1 MKSVF
6 DKEEAYWKEKFN
18 SEDSMSILPYSST
31 TSQPANAE
39 QKPDLSVITHALP
52 SELSDRIFSLANGS
66 DMAVYMILLAG
77 VTCIFHK
84 YTSRDHVLLG
94 MPVVGSSLD
103 EKSTPDDILIIKTHI
118 SSDSNFRSLLGQIK
132 NAIGEALEHQ
142 HIPFRK
148 MVQHL
153 SMQYDTRGLPL
164 INTVVSYSDVHTD
177 SVEQSAAVQV
187 LFRFHRDHN
196 RLHLN
201 ISYDNSH
208 YDADY
213 LNTLTDHLCRLLST
227 VLFQTE
233 LEIGKVELLSESEQH
248 QLLHLFNDVWTDY
261 PRQATLHGLFEEH
274 AEQQPDA
281 IAVSFEKERLTYRE
295 LNERSNQLART
306 LRANGVRSDK
316 LVGLIAE
323 RSLDMIVGMLAV
335 LKAGGAYV
343 AIDPEYPEERIRH
356 MLEDSGSHVKL
367 VQRHLQNRVPDMT
380 SKGCLLLLD
389 DEQSYNADGSNLESL
404 NEAESL
410 ACVIYTSGTTGKP
423 KGNLTSHRN
432 LVRIVRNTNYIE
444 ITGQDKVLQLSS
456 YSFDG
461 SAFDIFGALTNG
473 AHLVLVPQ
481 ETLLDATKL
490 AALIAGERIS
500 VMLITTAYFNVLVD
514 VNTAC
519 LNEVRVILFG
529 GERVSVAHVRKALQ
543 QIGPGKLKHA
553 YGPSESTVYAT
564 WYDVNEVAEDAVTVP
579 IGRPLSN
586 TKLYILNDQNGLQ
599 PIGVAGELCV
609 GGEGLVRGYLN
620 RPDLTKEK
628 FVHNPF
634 IPGERMYR
642 TGDLARWLPDGNV
655 EYVGRID
662 DQVKIRGYRIEVGE
676 VEAQLL
682 KVESILKA
690 TVVVRGS
697 DSSEKQLCAYYVA
710 DRPLPAS
717 ELKSLLAQD
726 LPSYMIPAYLIPLER
741 MPLTT
746 NGKVDRK
753 ALPSPEDYVQ
763 AETEYVAPR
772 TPHEVQ
778 LARIWQDVLGLTK
791 VGVKDNFFELG
802 GHSLRATTL
811 VSKLHKEE
819 NISLSLRDV
828 FRYPTLEA
836 LAAFIVDAEQEAH
849 VSIPVIEERD
859 YYPLS
864 SVQKRLYILHQ
875 LEGAEQSYNM
885 PGAMLIEGALDR
897 ERLDDAFRTLID
909 RHETLRTGFEMV
921 NGEPIQR
928 VYTAVP
934 FAIEVM
940 QVHGADP
947 AGSMQSFI
955 RSFDLAKP
963 PLLRVGLVELAP
975 ERHILLFDMHHIVSD
990 GTSIG
995 IMIAEFVGLYTGD
1008 VLNPLQ
1014 IQYKDYAAW
1023 QQSPAQQERLQH
1035 QETYW
1040 MQALHGTL
1048 PVLEMPTDYARPA
1061 VKRHEGSIFEF
1072 NIDPERSA
1080 GLRKLAADSR
1090 TTLYMVLLAAYTIVL
1105 HKYSGQEDIIVGT
1118 PIAGRTHSDLQPLIG
1133 MFVNTLAIRNYPTG
1147 TKTVLS
1153 YLEDVKETALG
1164 AFEHQDYPFED
1175 LVENVR
1181 ITRDLSRHPVFDTMF
1196 ALENTEKREFD
1207 LDGLQVKPFAN
1218 EYSMAKFDL
1227 NLTVTEDEDGLVCSM
1242 EYATALY
1249 KQETIERMSK
1259 HFLQLIAGMTNNPQA
1274 HISSLT
1280 MVTDAEKQQLQAA
1293 FNNTAM
1299 AYPRDMTVH
1308 ELFAGQVGRTPY
1320 APAVVFGSEQ
1330 LTYQQLERK
1339 ANQLAQTL
1347 QERGVAAE
1355 QPVGIMVERS
1365 LEMVVAVLAVL
1376 KAGGTFVPIDPE
1388 YPETR
1393 IRYMLADSG
1402 AKLVLTQAS
1411 LFELVPDEVDKLDV
1425 HAAGSYTGTGAAVRN
1440 VNEAAHL
1447 LYIIY
1452 TSGTTGNPKGVM
1464 LEHRNMVNL
1473 LYYQQHGTTIPM
1485 PSRILQ
1491 YASNSFDVSYQEIF
1505 SALLFGGCLYMVD
1518 NEVRKEP
1525 LRLFREIEQNHINV
1539 LYLPVAFLKFIFAEA
1554 EWAEAFPDCV
1564 EHIITAGE
1572 QLVVTPQVQACLQK
1586 QGISLHNH
1594 YGPSETHVVTTH
1606 TMQPED
1612 IAVGLP
1618 PIGKPVANTHIYI
1631 VNDSFEQQPIG
1642 VAGEL
1647 YVSGDCVGRGYW
1659 GRPDLTDEK
1668 FLANPFAP
1676 SERLYK
1682 TGDVARWLADGSI
1695 EYIGRSDHQ
1704 VKIRGFRIELGEVES
1719 QLLSVASV
1727 QEATVLALEDEAGQK
1742 QLCAYFTAEGTLTA
1756 GELRTALS
1764 QELPGYMI
1772 PSYFV
1777 QLDRLPLTPNGK
1789 IDRRALPAPE
1799 GDVQTGAEFVAPRT
1813 TAEMQL
1819 ARIWQDVLGLNRV
1832 GVKDNFF
1839 ELGGHSLRATTLV
1852 SRLYKEMNVNFP
1864 LRGVFQ
1870 HPTIEEMAQAIAG
1883 MEQQQYAAI
1892 PLAQEQAYYPLSS
1905 AQKRLYILS
1914 QLEGAELSYNMPGV
1928 LLLEGPL
1935 NRDRF
1940 QTAFLK
1946 LIARHETLR
1955 TGFVM
1960 EAGEPVQCI
1969 HGDVEFNIE
1978 YMQASDEQLE
1988 SLIQQFVRVFDLKQA
2003 PLLRVGLVKLEDER
2017 HVLMFDM
2024 HHIISDGVTMG
2035 NLVHEFAQLYAGEQ
2049 LPKLRIQYKD
2059 YAAWQQSTA
2068 YSDRL
2073 ARQETYWLDRLAG
2086 ELPVLGL
2093 PTDYVR
2099 PPVQQFSGDVALLT
2113 LDKQQHE
2120 QLGKLAAENGSTLY
2134 MVLLTAYTALLHKYT
2149 GQEDIIVGSPIAG
2162 RNHPDVEPL
2171 LGMFVNT
2178 LAIRNYPTSEKTFLE
2193 LLSEVKDSTL
2203 GAFEHQDYPF
2213 ESIVEK
2219 VHTSRDLSRNPLFDT
2234 MFSLENTERENIE
2247 FDGLQIQPYPHQ
2259 HTIAKFDLTFHA
2271 EESTEGILCGLGYAT
2286 SLYTRETAER
2296 MCLHFQQLIIAILQK
2311 PELKLSELQLST
2323 TEEKELVLHTFN
2335 DTTTNYPRE
2344 MTIQH
2349 LFEEQAHLTPE
2360 AVAVSFGERSL
2371 TYSELN
2377 ERVNRL
2383 ARTLRAKG
2391 VSVGI
2396 MAGLMAERSPEMIVA
2411 ILAILKAGGAYV
2423 PIDPDYPED
2432 RIRYMMEDS
2441 GTRIMVVQHHLK
2453 ANIPLHC
2460 DTVILD
2466 DEDSYHVDGSNL
2478 EQHNGASDMA
2488 YVIYTSGT
2496 TGMPKGNLT
2505 SHRNIVRVVRDTNYI
2520 DIHTEDVVLQL
2531 SSYAFDGS
2539 TFDIFGALLNGAKLV
2554 LVPRTTVMDV
2564 GQLADLIDSEQI
2576 TVMFITTAYFNVLVD
2591 MRPQC
2596 LRHIRAILFGGERVS
2611 VSHARK
2617 ALQHLGPGKI
2627 KHVYGPTETTVFAT
2641 SYDVNEIA
2649 DDAVTIPIGRPIS
2662 NTSIYILDQNDHLQ
2676 PIGVTGELCIAGDGV
2691 AKGYLNRPDLTNA
2704 KFVGS
2709 PFVAGE
2715 RMYRTGD
2722 LARWLPD
2729 GAIEYVGRIDDQ
2741 VKIRGYRIELGEIE
2755 AHLLQHEAVQEA
2767 IVTVQETSH
2776 GEKRLSAYYVA
2787 ERPTTGGEL
2796 RTTLA
2801 QELPAYMIPSYF
2813 VQLERMPLSPNGKVN
2828 RKALPAPEEHVLT
2841 GTEFVAPRTPQE
2853 VQLAHIWQETL
2864 GLDQVSVK
2872 DNFFELGGHSLSLM
2886 QLVERVYNATGVQIP
2901 LHSVFQ
2907 RPTIEEMAM
2916 EMLKSEFAEQIS
2928 SPFVKL
2934 NTNGSVNVFC
2944 FPPGL
2949 GYGLTYLELAK
2960 ELEHECVLYGIDFID
2975 DASNWDD
2982 MLDRYVDTV
2991 VSIQPKPPYVL
3002 LGYSLGGNLTFEVAK
3017 AMERRGY
3024 PVSDILML
3032 DSLRKLSVHVVDE
3045 FEDDMDDML
3054 DGVEDLKQML
3064 LLNPLLR
3071 ERVKHKMRTYWSYG
3085 VEVVNSGIV
3094 EANIHAL
3101 LAAPSEVNRP
3111 DNVTT
3116 ALWREATRGSYLE
3129 YSLSGEHEDVLQPA
3143 YLESN
3148 ARVIRSI
3155 IHHIIKQELDAH
3167 EVMS

>member
-6 DKEEAYWKEKFN
+6 DKEEAYWKAKFN

-31 TSQPANAE
+31 TSQSTSSE
-39 QKPDLSVITHALP
+39 QKSDLSVITHPLP

-66 DMAVYMILLAG
+66 DMAVYMILFAG
-77 VTCIFHK
+77 IACLIHK
-84 YTSRDHVLLG
+84 YTHREHVLLG
-94 MPVVGSSLD
+94 MPAVGSSLD
-103 EKSTPDDILIIKTHI
+103 ETSTSDEILIIKTDV
-118 SSDSNFRSLLGQIK
+118 SSDSHFRSLLGQIK
-132 NAIGEALEHQ
+132 FAIGEALDHQ

-148 MVQHL
+148 MVQQL
-153 SMQYDTRGLPL
+153 SMQYDNRGLPV
-164 INTVVSYSDVHTD
+164 INTIVTYSSVHTD
-177 SVEQSAAVQV
+177 AVKLDATVEV
-187 LFRFHRDHN
+187 LFHFQRDQN
-196 RLHLN
+196 GLHLH
-201 ISYDNSH
+201 ISYNNSRYDANYLSTLTEH
-208 YDADY
+208 YD
-213 LNTLTDHLCRLLST
+213 RLLRT

-233 LEIGKVELLSESEQH
+233 LEIGKVELLSEAEQH
-248 QLLHLFNDVWTDY
+248 QLLYQFNDVWTDY

-274 AEQQPDA
+274 VQQQPEA
-281 IAVSFEKERLTYRE
+281 IAVSFEQKRLTYRE
-295 LNERSNQLART
+295 LNARANQLART
-306 LRANGVRSDK
+306 LRANGVGCDK
-316 LVGLIAE
+316 LVGLMAE

-343 AIDPEYPEERIRH
+343 AIDPEYPEERIRY
-356 MLEDSGSHVKL
+356 MLEDAGAHVKL

-380 SKGCLLLLD
+380 GEGCLLLLD
-389 DEQSYNADGSNLESL
+389 DEQSYNADGSNLAPLSA
-404 NEAESL
+404 AESL

-432 LVRIVRNTNYIE
+432 LVRITRNTNYIE
-444 ITGQDKVLQLSS
+444 ITEQDKVLQLSS

-473 AHLVLVPQ
+473 AHLVLVPK

-490 AALIAGERIS
+490 AALITGERIS

-519 LNEVRVILFG
+519 LNDVRVILFG

-564 WYDVNEVAEDAVTVP
+564 WYDVNEVPEDAVNVP

-586 TKLYILNDQNGLQ
+586 TTLYIVDERNALQ

-620 RPDLTKEK
+620 RPDLTAEK
-628 FVHNPF
+628 FVQNPF
-634 IPGERMYR
+634 ISGERMYR

-662 DQVKIRGYRIEVGE
+662 DQVKIRGFRIEVGE

-690 TVVVRGS
+690 TVIVRGS

-710 DRPLPAS
+710 DRPLPPS
-717 ELKSLLAQD
+717 ELKRLLAQD

-772 TPHEVQ
+772 TAHERL

-836 LAAFIVDAEQEAH
+836 LAAFIANLEQEAH
-849 VSIPVIEERD
+849 VSIPVIEDSD

-864 SVQKRLYILHQ
+864 SVQKRLFILHQ

-885 PGAMLIEGALDR
+885 PGAMLVEGALDK
-897 ERLDDAFRTLID
+897 ERLATAFRTLIA

-921 NGEPIQR
+921 NGEPVQR
-928 VYTAVP
+928 VYTEVP

-940 QVHGADP
+940 QSDDENCTAR
-947 AGSMQSFI
+947 MQQFI
-955 RSFDLAKP
+955 RSFDLEHP
-963 PLLRVGLVELAP
+963 PLLRVGLIELAP

-995 IMIAEFVGLYTGD
+995 IMIAEFVALYSEQE
-1008 VLNPLQ
+1008 LNPLQ

-1023 QQSPAQQERLQH
+1023 QQSSAQQERLQQ
-1035 QETYW
+1035 QEAYW
-1040 MQALHGTL
+1040 MQTLHGTL

-1061 VKRHEGSIFEF
+1061 VKRHEGAIFEF
-1072 NIDPERSA
+1072 EIDAERSA

-1175 LVENVR
+1175 LVENVH

-1207 LDGLQVKPFAN
+1207 LDGLLVKPFAN
-1218 EYSMAKFDL
+1218 EYRTAKFDL
-1227 NLTVTEDEDGLVCSM
+1227 NLTVTEDEDGLGCSM

-1249 KQETIERMSK
+1249 KEETIERMSK
-1259 HFLQLIAGMTNNPQA
+1259 HFLQLIAGMINNPQA
-1274 HISSLT
+1274 LIASLPI
-1280 MVTDAEKQQLQAA
+1280 VTDGEKQQLQEV

-1299 AYPRDMTVH
+1299 AYPRDNTVH
-1308 ELFAGQVGRTPY
+1308 ELFAAQVERTPD

-1330 LTYQQLERK
+1330 LTYVQLEQK

-1347 QERGVAAE
+1347 QARGVAAE

-1402 AKLVLTQAS
+1402 AKLVLTR
-1411 LFELVPDEVDKLDV
+1411 FRI
-1425 HAAGSYTGTGAAVRN
+1425 TGA
-1440 VNEAAHL
+1440 
-1447 LYIIY
+1447 
-1452 TSGTTGNPKGVM
+1452 
-1464 LEHRNMVNL
+1464 
-1473 LYYQQHGTTIPM
+1473 
-1485 PSRILQ
+1485 Q
-1491 YASNSFDVSYQEIF
+1491 Y
-1505 SALLFGGCLYMVD
+1505 
-1518 NEVRKEP
+1518 
-1525 LRLFREIEQNHINV
+1525 
-1539 LYLPVAFLKFIFAEA
+1539 
-1554 EWAEAFPDCV
+1554 
-1564 EHIITAGE
+1564 
-1572 QLVVTPQVQACLQK
+1572 
-1586 QGISLHNH
+1586 
-1594 YGPSETHVVTTH
+1594 
-1606 TMQPED
+1606 
-1612 IAVGLP
+1612 
-1618 PIGKPVANTHIYI
+1618 
-1631 VNDSFEQQPIG
+1631 
-1642 VAGEL
+1642 
-1647 YVSGDCVGRGYW
+1647 
-1659 GRPDLTDEK
+1659 
-1668 FLANPFAP
+1668 
-1676 SERLYK
+1676 
-1682 TGDVARWLADGSI
+1682 
-1695 EYIGRSDHQ
+1695 
-1704 VKIRGFRIELGEVES
+1704 
-1719 QLLSVASV
+1719 
-1727 QEATVLALEDEAGQK
+1727 
-1742 QLCAYFTAEGTLTA
+1742 
-1756 GELRTALS
+1756 
-1764 QELPGYMI
+1764 
-1772 PSYFV
+1772 
-1777 QLDRLPLTPNGK
+1777 
-1789 IDRRALPAPE
+1789 
-1799 GDVQTGAEFVAPRT
+1799 VAPRT
-1813 TAEMQL
+1813 TVEMQL
-1819 ARIWQDVLGLNRV
+1819 ARIWQDVLGVTRV

-1864 LRGVFQ
+1864 LRVVFQ
-1870 HPTIEEMAQAIAG
+1870 HPTVEEMAQAVAG
-1883 MEQQQYAAI
+1883 MELQQYAAI
-1892 PLAQEQAYYPLSS
+1892 PLAPEQAYYPLSS

-1914 QLEGAELSYNMPGV
+1914 QLDGAELSYNMPGI

-1940 QTAFLK
+1940 QTAFQQ
-1946 LIARHETLR
+1946 LISRHETLR
-1955 TGFVM
+1955 TSFEM
-1960 EAGEPVQCI
+1960 YAGEPVQSI
-1969 HGDVEFNIE
+1969 QSDVAFRME
-1978 YMQASDEQLE
+1978 YIVASENQLE
-1988 SLIQQFVRVFDLKQA
+1988 SFIQSFVRAFDLSQA
-2003 PLLRVGLVKLEDER
+2003 PLLRVGLVQLEDER

-2049 LPKLRIQYKD
+2049 LPELRIQYKD
-2059 YAAWQQSTA
+2059 YAAWQQSAA
-2068 YSDRL
+2068 YSSRL
-2073 ARQETYWLDRLAG
+2073 ARQESYWLERLAG
-2086 ELPVLGL
+2086 ELPVLEL

-2113 LDKQQHE
+2113 LSKEQHE
-2120 QLGKLAAENGSTLY
+2120 QLGKLAADHGATLY

-2162 RNHPDVEPL
+2162 RNHPDLEPL

-2178 LAIRNYPTSEKTFLE
+2178 LAIRNYPTREKTFLD
-2193 LLSEVKDSTL
+2193 LLAEVKDSTL
-2203 GAFEHQDYPF
+2203 EAFEHQDYPF
-2213 ESIVEK
+2213 ENIVEK
-2219 VHTSRDLSRNPLFDT
+2219 VQTARDMSRNPLFDT
-2234 MFSLENTERENIE
+2234 MFSLENTERGTIE

-2271 EESTEGILCGLGYAT
+2271 EESTEGILCGLSYAT
-2286 SLYTRETAER
+2286 SMYTRETAER

-2311 PELKLSELQLST
+2311 PELKLSELQLT
-2323 TEEKELVLHTFN
+2323 TAEEKERVLHTFN
-2335 DTTTNYPRE
+2335 QTTTDYPRSK
-2344 MTIQH
+2344 TIQH
-2349 LFEEQAHLTPE
+2349 LFEEQVLCTPE
-2360 AVAVSFGERSL
+2360 AVAVSFGEETLS
-2371 TYSELN
+2371 YSELN
-2377 ERVNRL
+2377 ERANRL

-2391 VSVGI
+2391 VSVGS
-2396 MAGLMAERSPEMIVA
+2396 MVGLMTERSPEMIVA
-2411 ILAILKAGGAYV
+2411 IMAILKAGGAYV
-2423 PIDPDYPED
+2423 PIDPEYPED

-2441 GTRIMVVQHHLK
+2441 GIRMMVVQRQLE
-2453 ANIPLHC
+2453 ANIPLSC
-2460 DTVILD
+2460 DIITLE
-2466 DEDSYHVDGSNL
+2466 DEASYHVDGSNP
-2478 EQHNGASDMA
+2478 EQHNGASDLA

-2505 SHRNIVRVVRDTNYI
+2505 THRNIVRVVQHTNYI
-2520 DIHTEDVVLQL
+2520 NIQAEDVVLQL

-2554 LVPRTTVMDV
+2554 LISRNTLLDV
-2564 GQLADLIDSEQI
+2564 GLLADLIDSEQI

-2591 MRPQC
+2591 MKPQC

-2627 KHVYGPTETTVFAT
+2627 KHVYGPTEATVFAT
-2641 SYDVNEIA
+2641 SYDINEIA
-2649 DDAVTIPIGRPIS
+2649 DGAVTIPIGRPIS
-2662 NTSIYILDQNDHLQ
+2662 NTSIYILDQHNNPQ

-2691 AKGYLNRPDLTNA
+2691 AKGYLNRADLTAA
-2704 KFVGS
+2704 KFVDH
-2709 PFVAGE
+2709 PFVPGE
-2715 RMYRTGD
+2715 RMYRSGD

-2729 GAIEYVGRIDDQ
+2729 GTIEYVGRIDDQ

-2755 AHLLQHEAVQEA
+2755 AHLLQQQFVQEA
-2767 IVTVQETSH
+2767 IVTVQETSL
-2776 GEKRLSAYYVA
+2776 GEKRLAAYYVA

-2796 RTTLA
+2796 RITLA
-2801 QELPAYMIPSYF
+2801 HELPSYMIPSYF
-2813 VQLERMPLSPNGKVN
+2813 VQLDKMPLSPNGKVN
-2828 RKALPAPEEHVLT
+2828 RKALPAPEEHVQT
-2841 GTEFVAPRTPQE
+2841 GAEFVAPRTPQE
-2853 VQLAHIWQETL
+2853 VQLAHIWQEAL
-2864 GLDQVSVK
+2864 GLELISVK

-2886 QLVERVYNATGVQIP
+2886 QLVERIFNVTGVQIP

-2916 EMLKSEFAEQIS
+2916 ELLKSEFAGQIS

-2934 NTNGSVNVFC
+2934 NTNGAVNVFC

-2960 ELEHECVLYGIDFID
+2960 QLEHECVLYGIDFID

-2982 MLDRYVDTV
+2982 MLNRYVDTII
-2991 VSIQPKPPYVL
+2991 SIQPESPYVL

-3024 PVSDILML
+3024 FVSDILML

-3064 LLNPLLR
+3064 LLNPSLR

-3085 VEVVNSGIV
+3085 VEVINSGV
-3094 EANIHAL
+3094 VAANIHAF
-3101 LAAPSEVNRP
+3101 LAAPSEVNQP
-3111 DNVTT
+3111 DQITT
-3116 ALWREATRGSYLE
+3116 ALWKEATQGDYVE
-3129 YSLSGEHEDVLQPA
+3129 HSLSGEHEDILQPP

-3148 ARVIRSI
+3148 VHVIRTI
-3155 IHHIIKQELDAH
+3155 IHQIVKQAQEQAADKI
-3167 EVMS
+3167 MS